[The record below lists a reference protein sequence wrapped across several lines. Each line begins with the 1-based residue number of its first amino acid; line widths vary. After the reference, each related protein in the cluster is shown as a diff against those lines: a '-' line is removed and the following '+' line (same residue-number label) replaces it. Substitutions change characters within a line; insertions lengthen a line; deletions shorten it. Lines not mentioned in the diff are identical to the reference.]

1 MSSSAT
7 TATVVEIVV
16 EAYLLGSIPF
26 GYLLYRLRQGGDVRS
41 IGSGNIGA
49 TNVLRGAGFAAGAA
63 TLALDGVKG
72 YLAVALAGTL
82 TDRDPK
88 WMSVAAVIAILGHIF
103 PLFLKLR
110 GGKGVATS
118 FGAFLVIAPL
128 PVLYAAGIFA
138 IVVALTRYVSLS
150 SILAVVAFPLLLYS
164 AGGASIYALAAAVIS
179 ALLIVFRHRSNIQRL
194 MAGEERQ
201 FGRSREVSHG
211 GSAHS

>member
-1 MSSSAT
+1 MSSSTT
-7 TATVVEIVV
+7 TATVFEIVV

-41 IGSGNIGA
+41 IGSGNTGA

-82 TDRDPK
+82 ADHDPK
-88 WMSVAAVIAILGHIF
+88 WMSVAAVIAILGHMF
-103 PLFLKLR
+103 PVFLKLR
-110 GGKGVATS
+110 GGNGVATS

-138 IVVALTRYVSLS
+138 IVVTLTRYVSLS
-150 SILAVVAFPLLLYS
+150 SILAVIAFPLLLYS
-164 AGGASIYALAAAVIS
+164 VGGASIYALAASVIS

-194 MAGEERQ
+194 LAGQERR
-201 FGRSREVSHG
+201 FGRSREVPHG